1 MILEEQFLLS
11 IYKFY
16 TLGSPWLLWLTGRYT
31 VWPFICR
38 WCPAGNQDQ
47 KKMNHQLM
55 DVFDQ
60 LMLRKRAIIETIYD
74 QLKNIS
80 PIAQTRHRR
89 GINFLVNTRIYIAS
103 ATSSVIFW
111 FKITQQASIRHIVS
125 ALITILLSRR
135 KNFRCEN
142 VGRTGVVGGYGAN
155 RYGLDYMIWQAMF
168 GNGALA
174 GMALLE

>member
-89 GINFLVNTRIYIAS
+89 GINFLVN
-103 ATSSVIFW
+103 
-111 FKITQQASIRHIVS
+111 IVS
-125 ALITILLSRR
+125 ALITIILSRR
-135 KNFRCEN
+135 KNFRWECGEN
-142 VGRTGVVGGYGAN
+142 RRRWMLWGQWVWIRLHDMVGNVWEWCAGWYGSARVNLRLRT
-155 RYGLDYMIWQAMF
+155 R
-168 GNGALA
+168 
-174 GMALLE
+174 